1 MDVASSVIKTN
12 NRISV
17 ATNVTFLYTPSSFS
31 GGIEMKLWQQ
41 MSTKKSMYFNVF
53 ILYFGM

>member
-17 ATNVTFLYTPSSFS
+17 VTNVTFLYTPSSFS
-31 GGIEMKLWQQ
+31 GGYRNETLA
-41 MSTKKSMYFNVF
+41 TDEYKKVNVF
-53 ILYFGM
+53 